1 MTDKPT
7 DLTLE
12 HLRRLHAGQ
21 ARILEVLGEHGHRL
35 GRIETAIAGLR
46 REQAGDAE
54 TIAHLEA
61 RLDRLREE
69 IDRIKQR
76 LDLVE

>member
-1 MTDKPT
+1 MSDKPS

-35 GRIETAIAGLR
+35 SRIETAIAGLR
-46 REQAGDAE
+46 
-54 TIAHLEA
+54 
-61 RLDRLREE
+61 
-69 IDRIKQR
+69 KQR
-76 LDLVE
+76 LDLVD

>member
-1 MTDKPT
+1 MSDKPS
-7 DLTLE
+7 DLPLE

-21 ARILEVLGEHGHRL
+21 SRILEVLGEHGHRL
-35 GRIETAIAGLR
+35 ARIETAIAGLR

-76 LDLVE
+76 LDLVD